1 MTTLRVIIDQ
11 MIAPVPGG
19 IGRYTEELTRELIA
33 TAPAGCAVSGVVSSS
48 PDSDYRDIAD
58 RLPGLAGLSKSA
70 LARRELSLA
79 WQHGFT
85 RIPGEGMLHSTSL
98 LAPLGRHDRLN
109 NRGDQVVVTIHDTV
123 PWSHPET
130 LTPRGVSWH
139 RGMAKRAQ
147 RFADAI
153 VVPTHAVAAE
163 LSAILDVGDRIRVIG
178 GAVSSKLAIPSD
190 ADARAE
196 RLGLPERY
204 VIAVGTLE
212 PRKGLDRL
220 IAAMGSPALNR
231 PGTAPVPLLIAG
243 PAGWGGVD
251 VAGLAAGAGLE
262 PDRVRALGYLSDADL
277 AVVVD
282 RATVFVYPS
291 LAEGFGLPVL
301 EAMKIG
307 TPVVITDVPAVLEV
321 ADGAAL
327 VVELA
332 DEETFVARLAA
343 AIRRVIDEPLLAE
356 RLGQAGMDRARAFSW
371 RASAEKVWQLH
382 ADL

>member
-301 EAMKIG
+301 EAMKLG

-321 ADGAAL
+321 ADDAAL
-327 VVELA
+327 VVQLA